1 MADLHELG
9 CPVDDGQDFNGGP
22 FRPGSKESQGMDLR
36 LVFFQEDLVL
46 AFLQIQHGV
55 VYYFL
60 APLLMLLTSY
70 QFSAQAF
77 FGIVL

>member
-9 CPVDDGQDFNGGP
+9 HPVDDGQDFNGGP
-22 FRPGSKESQGMDLR
+22 FRPRSKELQGMDLR
-36 LVFFQEDLVL
+36 LVLFWEDLVL

-60 APLLMLLTSY
+60 APLLMLLMSY
-70 QFSAQAF
+70 QFSGQAF
-77 FGIVL
+77 SGIVL